1 MLAGLPSP
9 VLFLDL
15 GQGDC
20 EVPVWLFMEAE
31 SYDARDS
38 GAGAVPSLSW
48 KCCHAISASK

>member
-9 VLFLDL
+9 MLFLDL
-15 GQGDC
+15 GQGNC
-20 EVPVWLFMEAE
+20 EVPVRLFPEAE
-31 SYDARDS
+31 LYNARDS